1 MSPWIKLR
9 KIMLQ
14 YFAESRWYTIVGATA
29 FYAVTSYWLLYAADE
44 HDLITNADFIYWLAV
59 TASTV
64 GYGDLSP
71 VTPAGKLVVALYVIP
86 LGLSIFAMVIGRI
99 AAWVSLT
106 WKKGLLGMN
115 SLILNEHILVIGWN
129 EQRTMLLLDLILQE
143 RDAMPERP
151 DIVLCVKADITN
163 PMPGVIEFVKVDSFN
178 KDEDMDR
185 ACVSTART
193 ILIDN
198 PQDDVTM
205 TTALYC
211 TKRNPDAH
219 QVAYFDDDSL
229 VSLLQDHCPKVE
241 CTPSVAIEMLVKA
254 AFDPGSSML
263 HHDLLSIEEGQAQF
277 SVKIPESSH
286 AISVAKLFINLKRK
300 HDAIFIGYAPNGLV
314 KEMVVN
320 PPLDVTLN
328 PGDTLFYIAERR
340 INAINWSSL
349 DAD

>member
-1 MSPWIKLR
+1 
-9 KIMLQ
+9 MLQ

-115 SLILNEHILVIGWN
+115 SLMLDEHILVIGWN

-286 AISVAKLFINLKRK
+286 AISVAKLFINLAFFFRCDRNVRAYLHMSKLQLCS
-300 HDAIFIGYAPNGLV
+300 D
-314 KEMVVN
+314 
-320 PPLDVTLN
+320 
-328 PGDTLFYIAERR
+328 
-340 INAINWSSL
+340 
-349 DAD
+349 

>member
-29 FYAVTSYWLLYAADE
+29 FYAVTSYWLLFAAGE
-44 HDLITNADFIYWLAV
+44 HDLIAKTDFVYWLAV

-115 SLILNEHILVIGWN
+115 SLMLNEHILVIGWN
-129 EQRTMLLLDLILQE
+129 EQRTMMLLDLILQE
-143 RDAMPERP
+143 RDAMSERP

-185 ACVSTART
+185 ACVSTAKT

-229 VSLLQDHCPKVE
+229 VNLLQDHCPKVE

-263 HHDLLSIEEGQAQF
+263 HHDLLSIDEGQAQF
-277 SVKIPESSH
+277 SVKIPQSCQ

-320 PPLDVTLN
+320 PPLDATLN

>member
-44 HDLITNADFIYWLAV
+44 HDLITNADFVYWLAV

-115 SLILNEHILVIGWN
+115 SLMLDEHILVIGWN

-263 HHDLLSIEEGQAQF
+263 HHHLL
-277 SVKIPESSH
+277 H
-286 AISVAKLFINLKRK
+286 R
-300 HDAIFIGYAPNGLV
+300 
-314 KEMVVN
+314 
-320 PPLDVTLN
+320 
-328 PGDTLFYIAERR
+328 
-340 INAINWSSL
+340 
-349 DAD
+349 

>member
-1 MSPWIKLR
+1 
-9 KIMLQ
+9 MLQ

-115 SLILNEHILVIGWN
+115 SLMLDEHILVIGWN

-300 HDAIFIGYAPNGLV
+300 HDAIFIGYAPNG
-314 KEMVVN
+314 
-320 PPLDVTLN
+320 
-328 PGDTLFYIAERR
+328 
-340 INAINWSSL
+340 
-349 DAD
+349 